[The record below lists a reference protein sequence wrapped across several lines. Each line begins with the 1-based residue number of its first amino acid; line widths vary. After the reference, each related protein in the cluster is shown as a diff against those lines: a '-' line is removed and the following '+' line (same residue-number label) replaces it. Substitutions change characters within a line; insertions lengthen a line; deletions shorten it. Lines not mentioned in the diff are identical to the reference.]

1 MENNYWQETIVEPLK
16 IVLQQFWSFIVNN
29 LLTMIVVLI
38 LGLVIAWIVKQI
50 LSLLLKVLRFDRF
63 CDRHGF
69 TAGMQKI
76 GISRTPSAAISR
88 FFFWLLFLVFLMFSL
103 NVLNIAPLADL
114 TSKFFTFIP
123 NLLIAIVI
131 IFVGYFLS
139 GFLHRAVLLGAVNA
153 GVKHAKLLA
162 GGVHVIAMFF
172 FIAIALE
179 QMGIG
184 QHIVMATFITILTCI
199 GLAAAIAFGLGAKDI
214 VKDFLQKQVKEP
226 KKEEEGKDEIS
237 HL

>member
-16 IVLQQFWSFIVNN
+16 TVLQHAWSFIVNN

-38 LGLVIAWIVKQI
+38 LGLLIAWLVKQI
-50 LSLLLKVLRFDRF
+50 LNILLRIFKFDRF

-69 TAGMQKI
+69 SAGLQKI
-76 GISRTPSAAISR
+76 GISRTPTAALSR
-88 FFFWLLFLVFLMFSL
+88 FIFWLLFLIFLMFSL
-103 NVLNIAPLADL
+103 NVLDIAPLASL
-114 TSKFFTFIP
+114 TSQFFAFIP
-123 NLLIAIVI
+123 HLLVAIVI
-131 IFVGYFLS
+131 IFVGYLLS
-139 GFLHRAVLLGAVNA
+139 GFLHRAILLGAVNA
-153 GVKHAKLLA
+153 HIKHAKLLA
-162 GGVHVIAMFF
+162 GGVYVIAMFF

-184 QHIVMATFITILTCI
+184 EHIVMATFITILICI

-214 VKDFLQKQVKEP
+214 VKDFLERQMKES
-226 KKEEEGKDEIS
+226 KKEDEDEIS

>member
-1 MENNYWQETIVEPLK
+1 MENNYWQETIMEPLK
-16 IVLQQFWSFIVNN
+16 TVLQHAWNFIVNN
-29 LLTMIVVLI
+29 LLTMIVILI
-38 LGLVIAWIVKQI
+38 LGLVIAWIIKQI
-50 LSLLLKVLRFDRF
+50 LSILLKVFRFDRF

-76 GISRTPSAAISR
+76 GISRTPSEALSR
-88 FFFWLLFLVFLMFSL
+88 FFFWLLFLIFLMFSL

-153 GVKHAKLLA
+153 NIKHAKLLA

-184 QHIVMATFITILTCI
+184 EHIVMATFITVLICI
-199 GLAAAIAFGLGAKDI
+199 GLAAAIAFGLGAKDV
-214 VKDFLQKQVKEP
+214 VKDFLEKQMKEP
-226 KKEEEGKDEIS
+226 KEEDKDEIS